1 MFRARRSTPQSKP
14 QRDQESAA
22 DGAAPEHEPA
32 QRTRA
37 GRRDATVG
45 FAAICLAYFA
55 IILDGSILNVAI
67 PSIRNSLNGSMAEAQ
82 WVLNGYTLALAALLL
97 TGGVMGDRI
106 GLRRSLLWGTAV
118 FTLASAACAVA
129 PTVELLI
136 VARVA
141 QGIGAAALLPATLA
155 LVPHL
160 FTQPTERGRATI
172 IWVATGAIA
181 VAVGPLVGGLLI
193 DAVGWRSVFLINV
206 PVGIVSMALVLWRV
220 TAPPPHPSRI
230 DHAGQ
235 LAASATLALLTAGL
249 ILGGSAGWSSPATI
263 GLLVGGIAAGTGFWL
278 VESHST
284 HPMLPPAFVKHR
296 IRSTALASAA
306 LMGFLF
312 YGTLFVMSLYFQDV
326 RHWPAGQAG
335 VGLIPLTVGTCIGP
349 LILYR
354 PLAARFGHRVML
366 LAGFC
371 CCLLG
376 VLALGQ
382 AQPSTSYA
390 TLAVGLFLVG
400 IASTISFSALTTL
413 LLSNTP
419 DDQSGLASGAQNTT
433 RQSGALIAVAILG
446 SVLNTP
452 DMAARVWPA
461 FVVLAGAN
469 LVAILISAA
478 ALRARQPAR

>member
-1 MFRARRSTPQSKP
+1 MDRHTTPHSKS
-14 QRDQESAA
+14 QRHKESAA
-22 DGAAPEHEPA
+22 DGAAPEHELA

-37 GRRDATVG
+37 GRKDATIG

-55 IILDGSILNVAI
+55 IILDGSVLNIAI
-67 PSIRNSLNGSMAEAQ
+67 PSIRHSLNGSMAEAQ

-160 FTQPTERGRATI
+160 FTEPTERSRATI
-172 IWVATGAIA
+172 VWVATGAIA

-193 DAVGWRSVFLINV
+193 DALGWRSVFLINL

-220 TAPPPHPSRI
+220 SAPSPHVSRI

-235 LAASATLALLTAGL
+235 LAAAAALALLTAGL

-263 GLLVGGIAAGTGFWL
+263 GLLVGGIAAGAGFWV
-278 VESHST
+278 VECRSRY
-284 HPMLPPAFVKHR
+284 PMLPPAFIKHR

-326 RHWPAGQAG
+326 RLWPAGQAG
-335 VGLIPLTVGTCIGP
+335 VALIPLTVGTCIGP

-354 PLAARFGHRVML
+354 PLADRFGHRVML

-376 VLALGQ
+376 VLALGR
-382 AQPSTSYA
+382 AQPSTAYP

-400 IASTISFSALTTL
+400 VASTISFSALTSL
-413 LLSNTP
+413 LLSNVP
-419 DDQSGLASGAQNTT
+419 DHQSGLASGAQNTT
-433 RQSGALIAVAILG
+433 RQTGALIAVSILG
-446 SVLNTP
+446 SVLNAP
-452 DMAARVWPA
+452 DMAARVWPVFA
-461 FVVLAGAN
+461 VLAGAN
-469 LVAILISAA
+469 LVAILLSAA
-478 ALRARQPAR
+478 ALRARQPVG